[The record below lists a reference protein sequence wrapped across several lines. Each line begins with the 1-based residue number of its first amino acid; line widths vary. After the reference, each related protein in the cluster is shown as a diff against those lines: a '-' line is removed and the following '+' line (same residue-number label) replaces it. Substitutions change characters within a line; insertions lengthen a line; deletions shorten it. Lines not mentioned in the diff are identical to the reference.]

1 MQVSLESYDRI
12 ALICQ
17 GGGALGAYQIGVYEA
32 LIEKGI
38 RPNFLVGI
46 SIGAF
51 TAAII
56 AGNPEE
62 KRLEKLR
69 SFWDNISWP
78 EMPKA
83 PTIVDQMRTVHS
95 KIASLQGVLFGQP
108 NFFVPRFPG
117 PALQP
122 RGTAAA
128 TSYYD
133 TSRLKTTLLSHIDFN
148 LLNDKKNRL
157 ILGATRVKDA
167 QLVFFDNV
175 NTKITPEHIMASGA
189 MPPGFPAVRVDGD
202 LYWDGGCVSN
212 TPLESMFNLTPRK
225 NTLSFVIELFN
236 TQGSE
241 PNDMDEVLSRSKD
254 ILYTS
259 RTDHH
264 LQHLKDKHRL
274 MSDMNHMLDHVNP
287 EFKKTPAFQRFK
299 EQNGALLF
307 DVVHLMYDVKKN
319 EERIKLYEFS
329 KSSIKAREEQGYH
342 DTLSALKH
350 LNFDAEPPRKT
361 QDFRHVKFLG
371 GKVSV

>member
-1 MQVSLESYDRI
+1 MHVSLESYDRI

-17 GGGALGAYQIGVYEA
+17 GGGALGAYQIGVYKA
-32 LIEKGI
+32 LCEKNI
-38 RPNFLVGI
+38 HPNFLVGI

-56 AGNPEE
+56 AGNHPAQ
-62 KRLEKLR
+62 RLEKLR

-78 EMPKA
+78 EMPKS
-83 PTIVDQMRTVHS
+83 PTILDQMRTIHS

-108 NFFVPRFPG
+108 NFFVPRFPA
-117 PALQP
+117 PSLQP

-133 TSRLKTTLLSHIDFN
+133 TSRLKTTLLSHIDFA
-148 LLNDKKNRL
+148 LLNEQKTRL

-167 QLVFFDNV
+167 QHVFFDNA

-189 MPPGFPAVRVDGD
+189 MPPGFPGVRVDGD

-212 TPLESMFNLTPRK
+212 TPLESMFNLSPR
-225 NTLSFVIELFN
+225 NGTLNFVIELFN
-236 TQGSE
+236 TQGYE
-241 PNDMDEVLSRSKD
+241 PADMDDVLSRSKD

-264 LQHLKDKHRL
+264 IQHLKDKHKL
-274 MSDMNHMLDHVNP
+274 MLDMSHTLEQANP
-287 EFKKTPAFQRFK
+287 EFKKTPTFTRLK
-299 EQNGALLF
+299 EQNSPLLF

-329 KSSIKAREEQGYH
+329 KSSIKAREEQGEQ
-342 DTLSALKH
+342 DTLSALTH
-350 LNFDAEPPRKT
+350 LNFDAAKPRPI
-361 QDFRHVKFLG
+361 QDFRHIKFLG
-371 GKVSV
+371 GQAFA